1 MSFRRAVRLL
11 SLVLLCALLFGLG
24 LVGCRREVQAPGD
37 PVAAVKGMAEALRDN
52 DLVRYSRLSMPP
64 ALHRRMEA
72 RWSARLKV
80 APPPT
85 AKQRNDYARWMVRL
99 TAPNAE
105 QQLFFDFNGKMR
117 KFDRDLGAQW
127 PLMQATGG
135 LLANGLIQSN
145 KHLSVAEKVHARSVS
160 AAVLDWMTPAML
172 SDRERARAAIK
183 ILVETARELEL
194 PTLEASRRLEMIPA
208 LEKGGQALRGLKRM
222 AGVYGIDAD
231 ASLAAVQARVVD
243 ARGERATVEVRYPLL
258 GKTVAF
264 DMKLLR
270 RDGRWYSAE
279 AVEQAEAD
287 LAKPLVP
294 AGTPVRAR

>member
-72 RWSARLKV
+72 RW
-80 APPPT
+80 
-85 AKQRNDYARWMVRL
+85 
-99 TAPNAE
+99 
-105 QQLFFDFNGKMR
+105 
-117 KFDRDLGAQW
+117 
-127 PLMQATGG
+127 
-135 LLANGLIQSN
+135 
-145 KHLSVAEKVHARSVS
+145 VS